1 MSGSVF
7 SRYEKKFLLSQVQY
21 EKLRERLDP
30 HMQEDA
36 YGKYTICNIYY
47 DTPDDLL
54 IRRSLQ
60 KPAYKE
66 KLRLRS
72 YGTPGMDTKV
82 FLEIKK
88 KYRGI
93 VNKRRIPLT
102 LQEAYDLTEK
112 GILPQHL
119 ENRVEEQ
126 ICGEIIFFLQRYSL
140 KRSLYLAYDR
150 LAFSGIEDPSFRV
163 TFDTSIRSRRNDV
176 ALEKGD
182 AGTELLPGGMHLMEI
197 KISGAVPHWFA
208 GILSELDI
216 RPVSFSKY
224 GNIFKRE
231 HGAPMEWVTGKTL
244 NERTLNEKE
253 RSVQRVPERTVY
265 KGGKPRKWVP
275 ERAI

>member
-7 SRYEKKFLLSQVQY
+7 NRYEKKFLLPQGQY
-21 EKLRERLDP
+21 EQLRERLDP
-30 HMQEDA
+30 YMQEDK

-47 DTPDDLL
+47 DTSDDLL

-60 KPAYKE
+60 KPRYKE

-72 YGTPGMDTKV
+72 YGTPGMDTTV

-102 LQEAYDLTEK
+102 LKEAYDFTER
-112 GILPQHL
+112 GVLPQNL
-119 ENRVEEQ
+119 GNRVEEQ
-126 ICGEIIFFLQRYSL
+126 IRSEIEFFLKRYSL
-140 KRSLYLAYDR
+140 ERRLYLAYDR

-163 TFDTSIRSRRNDV
+163 TFDTSIRSRRNEV

-208 GILSELDI
+208 EILTELEI

-231 HGAPMEWVTGKTL
+231 HGAPMEWVTGKLFYEEENTAKWME
-244 NERTLNEKE
+244 NNRYYEEEK
-253 RSVQRVPERTVY
+253 
-265 KGGKPRKWVP
+265 
-275 ERAI
+275 IC